1 MIASV
6 TQLSSSNASQRASA
20 DEVARQKLEAQE
32 RSATPSAA
40 ETPAPRSAVVQIS
53 AEAASQSQTQAQA
66 QQAPTRTTQPQAAPQ
81 TVRLAPAAAQSEDGA
96 SSSVTT
102 DLRYYDPADA
112 DKNGQISEFEQ
123 QAYDYRHPPSLA
135 QQQLAQQQQQQQ
147 QQLRAYAEVARSGQA
162 GPQT

>member
-6 TQLSSSNASQRASA
+6 TQLSSSNAGQRASA
-20 DEVARQKLEAQE
+20 DEVVRQKLEAQE
-32 RSATPSAA
+32 RSVTPNAT

-53 AEAASQSQTQAQA
+53 AEAASQSQTLT
-66 QQAPTRTTQPQAAPQ
+66 QQAPTRAAQQAAPQ
-81 TVRLAPAAAQSEDGA
+81 VVRLAPAAGQGQDG
-96 SSSVTT
+96 SSSATT
-102 DLRYYDPADA
+102 DLRYYDPEDA

-147 QQLRAYAEVARSGQA
+147 LRAYAEVARSGQVD
-162 GPQT
+162 PQT